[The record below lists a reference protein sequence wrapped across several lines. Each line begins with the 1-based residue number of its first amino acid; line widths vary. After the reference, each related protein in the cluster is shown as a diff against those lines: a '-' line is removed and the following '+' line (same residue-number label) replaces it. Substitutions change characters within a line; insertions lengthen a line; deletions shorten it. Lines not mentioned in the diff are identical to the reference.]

1 MTFLL
6 TFDPGKSTGIALG
19 EYSDTD
25 PYKLLLVW
33 QTHNGL
39 TGVLEWLGEHYGMV
53 DDDEVVS
60 EKFVLRK
67 HNFLPDTEPLR
78 IEGALTVFFPDI
90 VWQLPSEKH
99 HTPDN
104 VLREHNLWQTGKKFN
119 HQDGRDAND
128 AIIHALTFL
137 KKQAHMPTL
146 KKYWG
151 AES

>member
-19 EYSDTD
+19 EYSDTE
-25 PYKLLLVW
+25 PYTLLQVW
-33 QTHNGL
+33 QTQNGL
-39 TGVLEWLGEHYGMV
+39 TGVLEWLGEYYGMAE
-53 DDDEVVS
+53 DDEVVS

-78 IEGALTVFFPDI
+78 IEGALTVFYPET

-99 HTPDN
+99 HTPDS
-104 VLREHNLWQTGKKFN
+104 VLREHGLWQTGKKFN
-119 HQDGRDAND
+119 HADGRDAND

-137 KKQAHMPTL
+137 KKKAHLPTL

-151 AES
+151 GEY